1 MCTTIVCASESNRK
15 CAPSA
20 RTMPIRGS
28 ISLGFV
34 FLATPMLVAAQSAV
48 PSPASAVDPEPAK
61 LVERVIA
68 NQKRDEAALELYE
81 RIERQET
88 RKNANDASPAVVKIA
103 RVIPSGTGMDKIP
116 VGTDGKPPDPAAY
129 RARLQALEQALAL
142 IAGNNRSQRDV
153 VEKYAKKR
161 KDRGDLIEAT
171 RNAFLF
177 TFVRRVPR
185 GNRVLAKYEMSPNP
199 AFRPTSRL

>member
-1 MCTTIVCASESNRK
+1 MQIPLHVNAGQRRLSTESCTTIVCASESNGN

-20 RTMPIRGS
+20 RTMPIRS
-28 ISLGFV
+28 YISLGLV

-48 PSPASAVDPEPAK
+48 PSPASKVDPEPAK

-68 NQKRDEAALELYE
+68 NQKRDEAALEVYE
-81 RIERQET
+81 RIERLET
-88 RKNANDASPAVVKIA
+88 RKNASDASPAVVKIA

-142 IAGNNRSQRDV
+142 IAGNNRSQR
-153 VEKYAKKR
+153 
-161 KDRGDLIEAT
+161 
-171 RNAFLF
+171 
-177 TFVRRVPR
+177 
-185 GNRVLAKYEMSPNP
+185 
-199 AFRPTSRL
+199 